1 MLMQASAR
9 RSASAHVIVVG
20 NEKGGTGKSTVAMH
34 LAIALLNLGQRVATI
49 DIDSR
54 QKTLTHYI
62 ENRRAWAERC
72 DIHLRI
78 PDHFCVARGSTRK
91 LEENE
96 AIEFTG
102 MVDSIA
108 ASERTHDFIVID
120 LAGTDN
126 HLTRLAHSMAD
137 TLVTPLNDSHIDLD
151 VLGTVDPVTYAVTGE
166 NQYSHMVREARLQR
180 RMVDDTRMDWI
191 VITNRVSLLG
201 SPNRERI
208 VKAVRELSTRIG
220 FRTAEGLAERVI
232 YREFFPRGLTAVDSL
247 DEKTLGARPRLSHV
261 AARQEVM
268 NLVENLKLRL
278 DERGQQRAAAHAAW
292 IAAQATPLEIPDF
305 IADEA
310 T

>member
-1 MLMQASAR
+1 MLVQASAR

-34 LAIALLNLGQRVATI
+34 LAVALLNLGQRVATI

-54 QKTLTHYI
+54 QKSLTHYV
-62 ENRRAWAERC
+62 ENRRAWAKRC
-72 DIHLRI
+72 DINLKI
-78 PDHFCVARGSTRK
+78 PDHYCVARGSTRK

-108 ASERTHDFIVID
+108 ASERTHDFIIMD

-151 VLGTVDPVTYAVTGE
+151 VLGTVDPITYAVTGE
-166 NQYSHMVREARLQR
+166 NQYSHMVREARVQR
-180 RMVDDTRMDWI
+180 RMVDGSRMDWV
-191 VITNRVSLLG
+191 VITNRLSILG
-201 SPNRERI
+201 SRNRERI
-208 VKAVRELSTRIG
+208 STAVRELAARIG

-268 NLVENLKLRL
+268 SLMGSLKLRL
-278 DERGQQRAAAHAAW
+278 DERGQQRAAAHAEW
-292 IAAQATPLEIPDF
+292 AAARAMPLEMPDI
-305 IADEA
+305 IAE
-310 T
+310 

>member
-34 LAIALLNLGQRVATI
+34 LAIALMNLGQRVATI
-49 DIDSR
+49 DVDSR

-62 ENRRAWAERC
+62 ENRRAWAKRG
-72 DIHLRI
+72 DIHLKI
-78 PDHFCVARGSTRK
+78 PEHFCVVRGSTRK

-108 ASERTHDFIVID
+108 ASERTQDFIVID
-120 LAGTDN
+120 LAGADN

-151 VLGTVDPVTYAVTGE
+151 VLGTVDPVSYAITGE
-166 NQYSHMVREARLQR
+166 NQYSHMVREARVQR
-180 RMVDDTRMDWI
+180 RMVDDTRMDWV
-191 VITNRVSLLG
+191 VISNRVSLLG

-208 VKAVRELSTRIG
+208 NKAVHELSSRIG
-220 FRTAEGLAERVI
+220 FRTADGLAERVI

-268 NLVENLKLRL
+268 NLIESLKLRL
-278 DERGQQRAAAHAAW
+278 DERGQQRAAAHAEW
-292 IAAQATPLEIPDF
+292 VTAQATPLEVPDF
-305 IADEA
+305 IVDEA
-310 T
+310 